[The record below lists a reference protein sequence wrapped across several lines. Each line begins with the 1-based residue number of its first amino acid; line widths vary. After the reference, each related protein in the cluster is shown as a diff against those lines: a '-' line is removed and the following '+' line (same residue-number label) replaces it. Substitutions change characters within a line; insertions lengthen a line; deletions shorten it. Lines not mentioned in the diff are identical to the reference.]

1 MQPEVVARL
10 MEVAASLSIPL
21 QRAATP
27 GGSGTDTDALFVAG
41 GIPCGLVS
49 LPIRYMHTTVEMTSL
64 RDLNRIAHLFAGFA
78 LAMQPGERF
87 TPSL

>member
-1 MQPEVVARL
+1 MQ
-10 MEVAASLSIPL
+10 
-21 QRAATP
+21 
-27 GGSGTDTDALFVAG
+27 G

-78 LAMQPGERF
+78 LSMKPGEKF
-87 TPSL
+87 TGVL